1 MSVIWLRTAAALYA
15 CGLLYALIYLFLG
28 STTVAVTAA
37 RGSNFEIPRRS
48 GLRGFFGTMDL
59 FPAALIAF
67 GAGAILQ
74 LVAIVELWSETGH
87 LPLNNFYETSTV
99 CAFLI
104 AVLFLAGYSYYR
116 IPSFGVCIF
125 PLVFFMTLIG
135 VTEFPV
141 APWSPQVRSAW
152 LVIHISTVLIG
163 YAALIFSAIASIY
176 YLLQERQL
184 KRKDVTPAANRLPPL
199 ATLDRIIT
207 QSMNTGFVFI
217 TVGTATGVVWAF
229 QIERGADW
237 IGNPKIAF
245 FLFTWAFYL
254 AMIFLRISAGW
265 RGRRMAWLAV
275 GVLGCSLITWA
286 THMTLRSLWL
296 R

>member
-15 CGLLYALIYLFLG
+15 CGLLYALIYLFRK
-28 STTVAVTAA
+28 ST
-37 RGSNFEIPRRS
+37 
-48 GLRGFFGTMDL
+48 LL

-67 GAGAILQ
+67 AAGA
-74 LVAIVELWSETGH
+74 VFHFVSIVEFRAETGH
-87 LPLNNFYETSTV
+87 LPLNNFYETSSL

-104 AVLFLAGYSYYR
+104 AVLFLLVYSYYR
-116 IPSFGVCIF
+116 IAIFGVCLF

-135 VTEFPV
+135 ATEFPV
-141 APWSPQVRSAW
+141 NTWSSPEVRNAW
-152 LVIHISTVLIG
+152 LLVHIATVLIG
-163 YAALIFSAIASIY
+163 YAALILSAVASVY

-184 KRKDVTPAANRLPPL
+184 KRKDLTPSANQLPPL
-199 ATLDRIIT
+199 ATLDRVIT
-207 QSMNTGFVFI
+207 QSMNAGFVFI
-217 TVGTATGVVWAF
+217 TIGTVTGVVWAF
-229 QIERGADW
+229 IDTGTGW
-237 IGNPKIAF
+237 ILDPKIAF

-275 GVLGCSLITWA
+275 AVLSCSIITWA
-286 THMTLRSLWL
+286 THVGLRRLYF